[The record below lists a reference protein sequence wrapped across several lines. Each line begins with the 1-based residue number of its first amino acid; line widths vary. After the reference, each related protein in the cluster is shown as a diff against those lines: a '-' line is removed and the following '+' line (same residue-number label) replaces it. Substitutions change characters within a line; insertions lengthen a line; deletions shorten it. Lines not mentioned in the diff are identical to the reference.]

1 MNDVNFTSLFVDL
14 TSRLGL
20 NYEFL
25 ATGYEAQIW
34 RDGFITTL
42 YLVAITIP
50 VSLIFGLIFA
60 ACLTSG
66 RLWLSA
72 PVRAFVELTRNTP
85 TLVQLM
91 FSFLV
96 LNTFVSNLFGGAQ
109 HNPLSP
115 FFWVVA
121 VVGLHVA
128 ALHAEAIRGG
138 IEAVPSSMIEAARGM
153 GFSQFEILRYVQI
166 PLAFRASLP
175 AIVNGLISLVKSTT
189 VGNAIA
195 VSEITYASIMV
206 WTQRD
211 NVVELMIVLL
221 AFFSLI
227 NFLIA
232 RAGSWV
238 ERKLAIP
245 GYGLSA

>member
-1 MNDVNFTSLFVDL
+1 MWNSGITGLFVEL
-14 TSRLGL
+14 TNRFGL

-42 YLVAITIP
+42 YLIALLIP
-50 VSLIFGLIFA
+50 VSLIAGLLFA
-60 ACLTSG
+60 ACLTSD

-72 PVRAFVELTRNTP
+72 PVRAFVEITRNTP

-96 LNTFVSNLFGGAQ
+96 LNTFVSNLVGGAQ
-109 HNPLSP
+109 NNPLTP

-121 VVGLHVA
+121 VVGLHIA
-128 ALHAEAIRGG
+128 ALHAEAIRAG
-138 IEAVPSSMIEAARGM
+138 IEAVPASTVEAARGI
-153 GFSQFEILRYVQI
+153 GFSKLQILRYVEI

-175 AIVNGLISLVKSTT
+175 AIVNNLINLVKLTT

-211 NVVELMIVLL
+211 NVVSLMIVILL
-221 AFFSLI
+221 FFSLI
-227 NFLIA
+227 NLVVA
-232 RAGSWV
+232 RVGLWV
-238 ERKLAIP
+238 ERKLAVP
-245 GYGLSA
+245 GYGL

>member
-1 MNDVNFTSLFVDL
+1 MQDMNLTSLFVDL

-25 ATGYEAQIW
+25 LTGYEAQIW
-34 RDGFITTL
+34 RDGFLTTIF
-42 YLVAITIP
+42 LVAVTIP
-50 VSLIFGLIFA
+50 VSLFFGVIFA

-66 RLWLSA
+66 RAWLST

-96 LNTFVSNLFGGAQ
+96 LNTVVSNMVGGAAN
-109 HNPLSP
+109 NPLSP

-138 IEAVPSSMIEAARGM
+138 IEAVPASMIEAARGM

-166 PLAFRASLP
+166 PLALRSSLP

-232 RAGSWV
+232 RLGTWV
-238 ERKLAIP
+238 ERKLAVP
-245 GYGLSA
+245 GYGL

>member
-1 MNDVNFTSLFVDL
+1 MQDMNLTRLFVDL
-14 TSRLGL
+14 TGRLGL

-25 ATGYEAQIW
+25 LTGYEAQIW
-34 RDGFITTL
+34 RDGFLTTL

-50 VSLIFGLIFA
+50 VSLFFGVIFA

-66 RLWLSA
+66 RPWLST

-96 LNTFVSNLFGGAQ
+96 LNTVVSNMVGGAVN
-109 HNPLSP
+109 NPLSP

-138 IEAVPSSMIEAARGM
+138 IEAVPASMIEAARGM

-166 PLAFRASLP
+166 PLALRSSLP

-232 RAGSWV
+232 RIGTWV
-238 ERKLAIP
+238 ERKLAVP
-245 GYGLSA
+245 GYGL

>member
-1 MNDVNFTSLFVDL
+1 MQSSSILDWFIGL
-14 TSRLGL
+14 TDRLGL

-34 RDGFITTL
+34 RDGFVTTL
-42 YLVAITIP
+42 YLIAVLIP
-50 VSLIFGLIFA
+50 VSLVVGLLFA
-60 ACLTSG
+60 ACLVS
-66 RLWLSA
+66 RRVWLQA
-72 PVRAFVELTRNTP
+72 PVRAFVEITRNTP

-96 LNTFVSNLFGGAQ
+96 LNTFVSNLVGGAQ
-109 HNPLSP
+109 NNPLSP

-128 ALHAEAIRGG
+128 ALHAEALRAG
-138 IEAVPSSMIEAARGM
+138 IEAVPASTLEAARGI
-153 GFSQFEILRYVQI
+153 GFSQLQILRYVEV
-166 PLAFRASLP
+166 PLALRTSLP
-175 AIVNGLISLVKSTT
+175 ALVNNLINLVKLTT

-211 NVVELMIVLL
+211 NVVSLMIVILV
-221 AFFSLI
+221 FFSAI
-227 NFLIA
+227 NLLVA
-232 RAGSWV
+232 RIGRWV
-238 ERKLAIP
+238 ERKLAVP
-245 GYGLSA
+245 GYGL

>member
-1 MNDVNFTSLFVDL
+1 MQDMNLTDLFVRL
-14 TSRLGL
+14 TSRIGL

-42 YLVAITIP
+42 YLVVLLIP
-50 VSLIFGLIFA
+50 VSLIFGLLFA

-66 RLWLSA
+66 RIWLSA
-72 PVRAFVELTRNTP
+72 PVRGFVELTRNTP

-96 LNTFVSNLFGGAQ
+96 LNTFVSNVVGGAQ
-109 HNPLSP
+109 NNPLTP

-121 VVGLHVA
+121 VVGLHIA
-128 ALHAEAIRGG
+128 ALHAEAIRAG
-138 IEAVPSSMIEAARGM
+138 IEAVPASTVEAARGI
-153 GFSQFEILRYVQI
+153 GFSQFQILRFVEV

-175 AIVNGLISLVKSTT
+175 AIVNNLINLVKLTT

-206 WTQRD
+206 WSQRD
-211 NVVELMIVLL
+211 NVVSLMIAILL
-221 AFFSLI
+221 FFSVI
-227 NFLIA
+227 NLAVA
-232 RAGSWV
+232 RIGLWV
-238 ERKLAIP
+238 ERKLAVP
-245 GYGLSA
+245 GYGL

>member
-1 MNDVNFTSLFVDL
+1 MTSLFVTL
-14 TSRLGL
+14 TNRLGL

-42 YLVAITIP
+42 YLIALLIP
-50 VSLIFGLIFA
+50 ISLIGGLLFA
-60 ACLTSG
+60 AGLTSG

-72 PVRAFVELTRNTP
+72 PVRAFVEITRNTP

-96 LNTFVSNLFGGAQ
+96 LNTFISNLVGGAQ
-109 HNPLSP
+109 NNPLTP

-121 VVGLHVA
+121 VVGLHIA
-128 ALHAEAIRGG
+128 ALHAEAIRAG
-138 IEAVPSSMIEAARGM
+138 IEAVPSATVEAARGI
-153 GFSQFEILRYVQI
+153 GFSKLQILRYVEV
-166 PLAFRASLP
+166 PLALRASLP
-175 AIVNGLISLVKSTT
+175 AIVNNLINLVKLTT

-211 NVVELMIVLL
+211 NVVSLMIVILL
-221 AFFSLI
+221 FFSII
-227 NFLIA
+227 NLAVA
-232 RAGSWV
+232 RIGLWV
-238 ERKLAIP
+238 ERKLAVP
-245 GYGLSA
+245 GYGL

>member
-1 MNDVNFTSLFVDL
+1 MQDTSLTGLFVSL
-14 TSRLGL
+14 TDRIGL

-34 RDGFITTL
+34 RDGFVTTL
-42 YLVAITIP
+42 YLIAFLVP
-50 VSLIFGLIFA
+50 VSLIFGLLFA

-66 RLWLSA
+66 KTWLSA
-72 PVRAFVELTRNTP
+72 PVRAFVEITRNTP

-96 LNTFVSNLFGGAQ
+96 LNTFVSNLVGGAQ
-109 HNPLSP
+109 NNPLSP

-121 VVGLHVA
+121 VVGLHIA
-128 ALHAEAIRGG
+128 ALHAEAIRAG
-138 IEAVPSSMIEAARGM
+138 IEAVPASTIEAARGI
-153 GFSQFEILRYVQI
+153 GFNQWQILRFVEV

-175 AIVNGLISLVKSTT
+175 SIVNNLINLVKLTT

-211 NVVELMIVLL
+211 NVVSLMIVILL
-221 AFFSLI
+221 FFSLI
-227 NFLIA
+227 NLIVA
-232 RAGSWV
+232 RVGLWV
-238 ERKLAIP
+238 ERKLAVP
-245 GYGLSA
+245 GYGL

>member
-1 MNDVNFTSLFVDL
+1 MQDINLTGLFVDL
-14 TSRLGL
+14 TGRLGL

-25 ATGYEAQIW
+25 ATGYEAQVW

-50 VSLIFGLIFA
+50 VSLVFGVIFA

-96 LNTFVSNLFGGAQ
+96 LNTMVSNMVGGAQ

-121 VVGLHVA
+121 VVGLHIA
-128 ALHAEAIRGG
+128 ALHAEAIRAG
-138 IEAVPSSMIEAARGM
+138 IEAVPASMIEAARGM
-153 GFSQFEILRYVQI
+153 GFSQFEILRFVQI

-175 AIVNGLISLVKSTT
+175 AIVNGLINLVKSTT

-227 NFLIA
+227 NFVVA
-232 RAGSWV
+232 RIGSWV
-238 ERKLAIP
+238 ERRLTIP
-245 GYGLSA
+245 GYGL

>member
-1 MNDVNFTSLFVDL
+1 MQDMNPTSLFVDL
-14 TSRLGL
+14 TGRLGL

-25 ATGYEAQIW
+25 LTGYEAQIW
-34 RDGFITTL
+34 RDGFLTTL
-42 YLVAITIP
+42 YLVAVTIP
-50 VSLIFGLIFA
+50 VSLFFGVIFA

-66 RLWLSA
+66 RSWLST

-96 LNTFVSNLFGGAQ
+96 LNTIVSNMVGGAVN
-109 HNPLSP
+109 NPLSP

-138 IEAVPSSMIEAARGM
+138 IEAVPASMIEAARGM

-166 PLAFRASLP
+166 PLALRSSLP

-232 RAGSWV
+232 RLGTWV
-238 ERKLAIP
+238 ERKLAVP
-245 GYGLSA
+245 GYGL

>member
-1 MNDVNFTSLFVDL
+1 MQDMNLTDLFIDL
-14 TSRLGL
+14 TSRIGL

-42 YLVAITIP
+42 YLVAVTIP
-50 VSLIFGLIFA
+50 VSLFFGLIFA

-96 LNTFVSNLFGGAQ
+96 LNTVVSDLLGGAQ
-109 HNPLSP
+109 NNPLTPS
-115 FFWVVA
+115 FWVVA
-121 VVGLHVA
+121 VVGLHIA
-128 ALHAEAIRGG
+128 ALHAEAIRAG
-138 IEAVPSSMIEAARGM
+138 IESVPAATIEAARGM
-153 GFSQFEILRYVQI
+153 GFSQFQILRYVEV

-175 AIVNGLISLVKSTT
+175 AIVNGLINLVKSTT

-227 NFLIA
+227 NLFVA
-232 RAGSWV
+232 RAGLWV
-238 ERKLAIP
+238 ERRLAVP
-245 GYGLSA
+245 GYGL

>member
-1 MNDVNFTSLFVDL
+1 MQDVNLTSLFVDL
-14 TSRLGL
+14 TGKLGL

-25 ATGYEAQIW
+25 ATGYEEQIW

-42 YLVAITIP
+42 YLIAITIP

-66 RLWLSA
+66 RLFLSA

-96 LNTFVSNLFGGAQ
+96 LNTGVSDMLGGAQ
-109 HNPLSP
+109 NNPLSP

-121 VVGLHVA
+121 VVGLHVS

-166 PLAFRASLP
+166 PLAFRSSLP

-211 NVVELMIVLL
+211 NVVEMMIVLL

-227 NFLIA
+227 NFVIA
-232 RAGSWV
+232 RIGQWV
-238 ERKLAIP
+238 ERRLAIS
-245 GYGLSA
+245 GFGL

>member
-1 MNDVNFTSLFVDL
+1 MQDTSLTGLFVSL
-14 TSRLGL
+14 TDRIGL

-34 RDGFITTL
+34 RDGFVTTL
-42 YLVAITIP
+42 YLIAFLIP
-50 VSLIFGLIFA
+50 VSLIFGLLFA

-66 RLWLSA
+66 KTWLSA
-72 PVRAFVELTRNTP
+72 PVRAFVEITRNTP

-96 LNTFVSNLFGGAQ
+96 LNTFVSNLVGGAQ
-109 HNPLSP
+109 NNPLSP

-121 VVGLHVA
+121 VVGLHIA
-128 ALHAEAIRGG
+128 ALHAEAIRAG
-138 IEAVPSSMIEAARGM
+138 IEAVPASTIEAARGI
-153 GFSQFEILRYVQI
+153 GFNQWQILRFVEV

-175 AIVNGLISLVKSTT
+175 SIVNNLINLVKLTT

-211 NVVELMIVLL
+211 NVVSLMIVILL
-221 AFFSLI
+221 FFSLI
-227 NFLIA
+227 NLIVA
-232 RAGSWV
+232 RVGLWV
-238 ERKLAIP
+238 ERKLAVP
-245 GYGLSA
+245 GYGL

>member
-1 MNDVNFTSLFVDL
+1 MQDMNLTRLFVDL
-14 TSRLGL
+14 TGRLGL

-25 ATGYEAQIW
+25 LTGYEAQIW
-34 RDGFITTL
+34 RDGFLTTL

-50 VSLIFGLIFA
+50 VSLFFGVIFA

-66 RLWLSA
+66 RPWLST

-96 LNTFVSNLFGGAQ
+96 LNIIVSNMVGGAVN
-109 HNPLSP
+109 NPLSP

-128 ALHAEAIRGG
+128 ALHTEAIRGG
-138 IEAVPSSMIEAARGM
+138 IEAVPASMIEAARGM

-166 PLAFRASLP
+166 PLALRSSLP

-232 RAGSWV
+232 RLGTWV
-238 ERKLAIP
+238 ERKLAVP
-245 GYGLSA
+245 GYGL

>member
-1 MNDVNFTSLFVDL
+1 MQDMSITDLFVSL
-14 TSRLGL
+14 ANKVGL

-34 RDGFITTL
+34 RDGFVTTL
-42 YLVAITIP
+42 YLIVLLIP
-50 VSLIFGLIFA
+50 VSLIVGLLFA

-66 RLWLSA
+66 KFWLST
-72 PVRAFVELTRNTP
+72 PVRAFVEITRNTP

-96 LNTFVSNLFGGAQ
+96 LNTFVSNLVGGAQ
-109 HNPLSP
+109 NNPLTP

-121 VVGLHVA
+121 VVGLHIA
-128 ALHAEAIRGG
+128 ALHAEAIRAG
-138 IEAVPSSMIEAARGM
+138 IEAVPASTIEAARGI
-153 GFSQFEILRYVQI
+153 GFSQLQILRYVEV
-166 PLAFRASLP
+166 PLALRASLP
-175 AIVNGLISLVKSTT
+175 AIVNNLINLVKLTT

-211 NVVELMIVLL
+211 NVVSLMVVILL
-221 AFFSLI
+221 FFSLI
-227 NFLIA
+227 NLIVA
-232 RAGSWV
+232 RVGLWV
-238 ERKLAIP
+238 ERRLAVP
-245 GYGLSA
+245 GYGI

>member
-1 MNDVNFTSLFVDL
+1 MQDMNLTDLFVSL
-14 TSRLGL
+14 MGRLGL

-42 YLVAITIP
+42 YLIALLIP
-50 VSLIFGLIFA
+50 VSLVAGLLFA
-60 ACLTSG
+60 ACLRSG
-66 RLWLSA
+66 RVWFSA
-72 PVRAFVELTRNTP
+72 PVRAFVEITRNTP

-96 LNTFVSNLFGGAQ
+96 LNTFVSNLVGGAQ
-109 HNPLSP
+109 NNPLSP

-121 VVGLHVA
+121 VVGLHIA
-128 ALHAEAIRGG
+128 ALHAEAIRAG
-138 IEAVPSSMIEAARGM
+138 IEAVPASTVEAARGI
-153 GFSQFEILRYVQI
+153 GFSQLQILRYVEV
-166 PLAFRASLP
+166 PLALRASLP
-175 AIVNGLISLVKSTT
+175 AIVNNLVNLVKLTT

-211 NVVELMIVLL
+211 NVVSLMVVILL
-221 AFFSLI
+221 FFSLI
-227 NFLIA
+227 NIVVA
-232 RAGSWV
+232 RVGLWV
-238 ERKLAIP
+238 ERRLAVP
-245 GYGLSA
+245 GYGL

>member
-1 MNDVNFTSLFVDL
+1 MQDMNPTSLFVDL
-14 TSRLGL
+14 TGRLGL

-25 ATGYEAQIW
+25 LTGYEAQIW
-34 RDGFITTL
+34 RDGFLTTL
-42 YLVAITIP
+42 YLVAVTIP
-50 VSLIFGLIFA
+50 VSLFLGVIFA

-66 RLWLSA
+66 RSWLST

-96 LNTFVSNLFGGAQ
+96 LNTVVSNMVGGAVN
-109 HNPLSP
+109 NPLSP

-138 IEAVPSSMIEAARGM
+138 IEAVPASMIEAARGM

-166 PLAFRASLP
+166 PLALRSSLP

-232 RAGSWV
+232 RLGTWV
-238 ERKLAIP
+238 ERKLAVP
-245 GYGLSA
+245 GYGL

>member
-1 MNDVNFTSLFVDL
+1 MQDINLTGLFIDL
-14 TSRLGL
+14 MGRLGL
-20 NYEFL
+20 NYEFVT
-25 ATGYEAQIW
+25 TGYEAQIW

-42 YLVAITIP
+42 YLVAFTIP
-50 VSLIFGLIFA
+50 VSLVVGLVFA

-66 RLWLSA
+66 RLWLSV
-72 PVRAFVELTRNTP
+72 PVRGFVELTRNTP

-96 LNTFVSNLFGGAQ
+96 LNTVVSNMVGGAQ
-109 HNPLSP
+109 NNPLSP

-138 IEAVPSSMIEAARGM
+138 IEAVPSSMVEAARGM

-166 PLAFRASLP
+166 PLAFRSSLP

-227 NFLIA
+227 NFVVA
-232 RAGSWV
+232 RIGQWF
-238 ERKLAIP
+238 ERRLAVP
-245 GYGLSA
+245 GYGL

>member
-1 MNDVNFTSLFVDL
+1 MQDMNLTSLFVDL
-14 TSRLGL
+14 TGRLGL

-25 ATGYEAQIW
+25 LTGYEAQIW
-34 RDGFITTL
+34 RDGFLTTL

-50 VSLIFGLIFA
+50 VSLFFGVIFA

-66 RLWLSA
+66 RPLLST

-96 LNTFVSNLFGGAQ
+96 LNTIVSNMVGGAVN
-109 HNPLSP
+109 NPLSP

-138 IEAVPSSMIEAARGM
+138 IEAVPASMIEAARGM

-166 PLAFRASLP
+166 PLALRSSLP

-232 RAGSWV
+232 RLGTWV
-238 ERKLAIP
+238 ERKLAVP
-245 GYGLSA
+245 GYGL

>member
-1 MNDVNFTSLFVDL
+1 MQDMNLTGLFIDL
-14 TSRLGL
+14 MGRLGL

-42 YLVAITIP
+42 YLVAVTIP
-50 VSLIFGLIFA
+50 VSLIVGLIFA

-72 PVRAFVELTRNTP
+72 PVRGFVELTRNTP

-96 LNTFVSNLFGGAQ
+96 LNTVVSNMVGGAQ
-109 HNPLSP
+109 NNPLSP

-138 IEAVPSSMIEAARGM
+138 IEAVPSSMVEAARGM

-166 PLAFRASLP
+166 PLAFRSSLP

-227 NFLIA
+227 NFVVA
-232 RAGSWV
+232 RIGQWV
-238 ERKLAIP
+238 ERRLAIP
-245 GYGLSA
+245 GYGL

>member
-1 MNDVNFTSLFVDL
+1 MQDTNLTDLFVSL
-14 TSRLGL
+14 TGRLGL

-34 RDGFITTL
+34 RDGFMTTL
-42 YLVAITIP
+42 YLVVLLIP
-50 VSLIFGLIFA
+50 VSLIFGLLFA

-72 PVRAFVELTRNTP
+72 PVRAFVEITRNTP

-96 LNTFVSNLFGGAQ
+96 LNTFVSNLVGGAQ
-109 HNPLSP
+109 NNPLSP

-121 VVGLHVA
+121 VVGLHIA
-128 ALHAEAIRGG
+128 ALHAEAIRAG
-138 IEAVPSSMIEAARGM
+138 IEAVPASTVEAARGI
-153 GFSQFEILRYVQI
+153 GFSQLQILRYVEV
-166 PLAFRASLP
+166 PLALRASLP
-175 AIVNGLISLVKSTT
+175 AIVNNLINLVKLTT
-189 VGNAIA
+189 VGNAVA

-211 NVVELMIVLL
+211 NVVSMMIVIL

-227 NFLIA
+227 NLVVA
-232 RAGSWV
+232 RVGLWA
-238 ERKLAIP
+238 ERKLAVP
-245 GYGLSA
+245 GYGL

>member
-1 MNDVNFTSLFVDL
+1 MQDMNPTSLFVDL
-14 TSRLGL
+14 TGRLGL

-25 ATGYEAQIW
+25 LTGYEAQIW
-34 RDGFITTL
+34 RDGFLTTL

-50 VSLIFGLIFA
+50 VSLFFGVIFA

-66 RLWLSA
+66 RSWLST

-96 LNTFVSNLFGGAQ
+96 LNTVVSNLVGGGVN
-109 HNPLSP
+109 NPLSP

-138 IEAVPSSMIEAARGM
+138 IEAVPASMIEAARGM
-153 GFSQFEILRYVQI
+153 GFSQFEILRFVQI
-166 PLAFRASLP
+166 PLALRSSLP

-232 RAGSWV
+232 RLGTWV
-238 ERKLAIP
+238 ERKLAVP
-245 GYGLSA
+245 GYGL

>member
-1 MNDVNFTSLFVDL
+1 MQDMNPTSLFVDL
-14 TSRLGL
+14 TGRLGL

-25 ATGYEAQIW
+25 LTGYEAQIW
-34 RDGFITTL
+34 RDGFLTTL
-42 YLVAITIP
+42 YLIAVTIP
-50 VSLIFGLIFA
+50 VSLFFGVIFA

-66 RLWLSA
+66 RSWLST

-96 LNTFVSNLFGGAQ
+96 LNTVVSNLVGGAVN
-109 HNPLSP
+109 NPLSP

-138 IEAVPSSMIEAARGM
+138 IEAVPASMIEAARGM

-166 PLAFRASLP
+166 PLALRSSLP

-232 RAGSWV
+232 RLGTWV
-238 ERKLAIP
+238 ERKLAVP
-245 GYGLSA
+245 GYGL

>member
-1 MNDVNFTSLFVDL
+1 MQGMNLTSLFVDL
-14 TSRLGL
+14 TGRLGL

-25 ATGYEAQIW
+25 LTGYEAQIW
-34 RDGFITTL
+34 RDGFLTTL
-42 YLVAITIP
+42 YLVAVTIP
-50 VSLIFGLIFA
+50 VSLFFGVIFA

-66 RLWLSA
+66 RPWLST

-96 LNTFVSNLFGGAQ
+96 LNTVVSNMVGGAVN
-109 HNPLSP
+109 NPLSP

-138 IEAVPSSMIEAARGM
+138 IEAVPASMIEAARGM

-166 PLAFRASLP
+166 PLALRSSLP

-232 RAGSWV
+232 RLGTWV
-238 ERKLAIP
+238 ERKLAVP
-245 GYGLSA
+245 GYGL

>member
-1 MNDVNFTSLFVDL
+1 MQDMNLTDLFVRL
-14 TSRLGL
+14 TSRIGL

-42 YLVAITIP
+42 YLVVLLIP
-50 VSLIFGLIFA
+50 VSLIFGLLFA

-72 PVRAFVELTRNTP
+72 PVRGFVELTRNTP

-96 LNTFVSNLFGGAQ
+96 LNTFVSNVVGGAQ
-109 HNPLSP
+109 NNPLTP

-121 VVGLHVA
+121 VVGLHIA
-128 ALHAEAIRGG
+128 ALHAEAIRAG
-138 IEAVPSSMIEAARGM
+138 IEAVPASTVEAARGI
-153 GFSQFEILRYVQI
+153 GFSQFQILRFVEV

-175 AIVNGLISLVKSTT
+175 AIVNNLINLVKLTT

-206 WTQRD
+206 WSQRD
-211 NVVELMIVLL
+211 NVVSLMIAILL
-221 AFFSLI
+221 FFSVI
-227 NFLIA
+227 NLAVA
-232 RAGSWV
+232 RIGLWV
-238 ERKLAIP
+238 ERKLAVP
-245 GYGLSA
+245 GYGL

>member
-1 MNDVNFTSLFVDL
+1 MQDMNPTSLFVDL
-14 TSRLGL
+14 TGRLGF

-25 ATGYEAQIW
+25 LTGYEAQIW
-34 RDGFITTL
+34 RDGFLTTL
-42 YLVAITIP
+42 YLVAITMP
-50 VSLIFGLIFA
+50 VSLCFGVIFA

-66 RLWLSA
+66 RSWLST

-96 LNTFVSNLFGGAQ
+96 LNTVVSNLVGGAVN
-109 HNPLSP
+109 NPLSP

-138 IEAVPSSMIEAARGM
+138 IEAVPASMIEAARGM
-153 GFSQFEILRYVQI
+153 GFNQFEILRYVQI
-166 PLAFRASLP
+166 PLALRSSLP

-232 RAGSWV
+232 RLGTWV
-238 ERKLAIP
+238 ERKLAVP
-245 GYGLSA
+245 GYGL

>member
-1 MNDVNFTSLFVDL
+1 MQDTNLIDLFVRL
-14 TSRLGL
+14 TDRIGL
-20 NYEFL
+20 NYQFL
-25 ATGYEAQIW
+25 SGGYEAQIW

-42 YLVAITIP
+42 YLVALLIP
-50 VSLIFGLIFA
+50 VSLVFGLLFA

-66 RLWLSA
+66 KAWLSV
-72 PVRAFVELTRNTP
+72 PVRAFVEVTRNTP

-96 LNTFVSNLFGGAQ
+96 LNTVVSNLVGGAQ
-109 HNPLSP
+109 NNPLSP

-128 ALHAEAIRGG
+128 ALHAEAIRAG
-138 IEAVPSSMIEAARGM
+138 IESVPSATVEAARGM
-153 GFSQFEILRYVQI
+153 GFSRFQILAYVEV
-166 PLAFRASLP
+166 PLALRASLP
-175 AIVNGLISLVKSTT
+175 ALVNNLINLVKLTT

-211 NVVELMIVLL
+211 NVVELMIVIL

-227 NFLIA
+227 NMAVA
-232 RAGSWV
+232 RIGLWV
-238 ERKLAIP
+238 ERRLAIP
-245 GYGLSA
+245 GYGI

>member
-1 MNDVNFTSLFVDL
+1 MQDMNPTSLFVDL
-14 TSRLGL
+14 TGRLGL

-25 ATGYEAQIW
+25 LTGYEAQIW
-34 RDGFITTL
+34 RDGFLTTL

-50 VSLIFGLIFA
+50 VSLFFGVIFA

-66 RLWLSA
+66 RSWLST

-96 LNTFVSNLFGGAQ
+96 LNTVVSNMVGGAVN
-109 HNPLSP
+109 NPLSP

-138 IEAVPSSMIEAARGM
+138 IEAVPASMIEAARGM
-153 GFSQFEILRYVQI
+153 GFSQFEILRFVQI
-166 PLAFRASLP
+166 PLALRSSLP

-232 RAGSWV
+232 RLGTWV
-238 ERKLAIP
+238 ERKLAVP
-245 GYGLSA
+245 GYGL

>member
-1 MNDVNFTSLFVDL
+1 MQDMNPTSLFVDL
-14 TSRLGL
+14 TGRLGL

-25 ATGYEAQIW
+25 LTGYEAQIW
-34 RDGFITTL
+34 RDGFLTTL

-50 VSLIFGLIFA
+50 VSLFFGVIFA

-66 RLWLSA
+66 RSWLST

-96 LNTFVSNLFGGAQ
+96 LNTIVSNMVGGAVN
-109 HNPLSP
+109 NPLSP

-138 IEAVPSSMIEAARGM
+138 IEAVPASMIEAARGM
-153 GFSQFEILRYVQI
+153 GFSQFEILRFVQI
-166 PLAFRASLP
+166 PLALRSSLP

-232 RAGSWV
+232 RLGTWV
-238 ERKLAIP
+238 ERKLAVP
-245 GYGLSA
+245 GYGL